1 MRNQHLD
8 PRSWGSWHPDLW
20 GQREWGTRD
29 WASMETEI
37 KDPRMSKS
45 QEPRSLETMGIRR
58 AEVEL

>member
-1 MRNQHLD
+1 
-8 PRSWGSWHPDLW
+8 
-20 GQREWGTRD
+20 
-29 WASMETEI
+29 METEI